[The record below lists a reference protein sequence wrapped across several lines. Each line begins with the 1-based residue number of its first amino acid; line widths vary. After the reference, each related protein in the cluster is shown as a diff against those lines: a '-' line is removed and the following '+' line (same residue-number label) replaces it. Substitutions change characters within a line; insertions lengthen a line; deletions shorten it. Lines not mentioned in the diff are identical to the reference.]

1 MFQELLS
8 RIAGELD
15 SRGLPYMVIGG
26 QAVLLYGE
34 PRLTRDIDITL
45 GVGKES
51 LPQVL
56 QAAAACGLEP
66 IPENVEEFVGRT
78 MVLPALERKSGIRVD
93 FIFSFTPYERQAI
106 SRAREVALGGGTVK
120 FASPEDLI
128 IHKLFAGR
136 PQDEVDVRSVI
147 ANNKDINTD
156 YIRRWLKEFD
166 ASLPGKGFTAN
177 FDRLL
182 GEQPAD
188 K

>member
-1 MFQELLS
+1 MFPELLA

-51 LPQVL
+51 LPQLVE
-56 QAAAACGLEP
+56 AAAACGLEP
-66 IPENVEEFVGRT
+66 IPKNFEEFVGRT
-78 MVLPALERKSGIRVD
+78 MVLPAADRKSGIRVD

-106 SRAREVALGGGTVK
+106 ERARRTRLGGAEVN
-120 FASPEDLI
+120 FAAPEDLI

-136 PQDEVDVRSVI
+136 PQDEADVRSVI
-147 ANNKDINTD
+147 AKNRDIDAD

-166 ASLPGKGFTAN
+166 AAFPGKGFAAG
-177 FDRLL
+177 FDRLM
-182 GEQPAD
+182 GGPEKP
-188 K
+188 

>member
-1 MFQELLS
+1 MFQELLA
-8 RIAGELD
+8 RIAREMD
-15 SRGLPYMVIGG
+15 FRGLPYMVIGG

-45 GVGKES
+45 GRGKES

-66 IPENVEEFVGRT
+66 IPEDIEEFVERT
-78 MVLPALERKSGIRVD
+78 MVLPTLHRNSGIRVD
-93 FIFSFTPYERQAI
+93 FIFSFTPYEREAI
-106 SRAREVALGGGTVK
+106 ARARPVPLGGAELK

-136 PQDEVDVRSVI
+136 PQDEADVRSVI
-147 ANNKDINTD
+147 LKNRDLDSN

-166 ASLPGKGFTAN
+166 SSFPGRGFASS
-177 FDRLL
+177 FDRLMD
-182 GEQPAD
+182 EEEKP
-188 K
+188 